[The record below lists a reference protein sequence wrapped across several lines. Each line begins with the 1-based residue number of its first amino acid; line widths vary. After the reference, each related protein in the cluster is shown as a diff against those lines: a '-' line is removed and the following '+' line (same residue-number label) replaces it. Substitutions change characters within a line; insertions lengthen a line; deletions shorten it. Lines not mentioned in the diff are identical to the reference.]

1 MDEQSYF
8 GIYQGIV
15 ADSQQTPPPLGRIF
29 VRVPDLFGDQVIGP
43 AWPCLPFA
51 GNKMGFFAVPP
62 KDTLVWIMF
71 EMGHSDLPVWLGSFW
86 EEEKE
91 MPPLP
96 QGVQQNPNSAV
107 LICTQ
112 GGHSILLDDAKSGG
126 GITLKTSG
134 GQKIIVTSQ
143 SIEIDNG
150 NGAKLELKNNQVS
163 INGGALEVS

>member
-15 ADSQQTPPPLGRIF
+15 ADCQQNPPPLGRIL

-51 GNKMGFFAVPP
+51 GDKMGFFAVPP

-71 EMGHSDLPVWLGSFW
+71 EMGNPDLPVWMGSFW

-91 MPPLP
+91 MPKLP
-96 QGVQQNPNSAV
+96 QGAQNDPDSV
-107 LICTQ
+107 VMICTK
-112 GGHSILLDDAKSGG
+112 GGHSILLDDAQSGG
-126 GITLKTSG
+126 GLIFKTSG
-134 GQKIIVTSQ
+134 GQKIEINDQGIV
-143 SIEIDNG
+143 IDNG
-150 NGAKLELKNNQVS
+150 KGAKIELKSSQVS
-163 INGGALEVS
+163 INSGALEVS